1 MRDHFF
7 QIHNDQRFQM
17 WREYSQIYYDIWT
30 DIEKKKFVL
39 IFPKK
44 YTQSI
49 QEHLAGFH
57 FPFGKIEENTKQVE
71 HYFCLLDSRLV
82 EKKHCWCSIMWCVC

>member
-7 QIHNDQRFQM
+7 QINNDLRFQR

-30 DIEKKKFVL
+30 NGAEKKFVL
-39 IFPKK
+39 DFPKK

-49 QEHLAGFH
+49 QENLFGFH
-57 FPFGKIEENTKQVE
+57 FPYGKMEENMRHVKQ
-71 HYFCLLDSRLV
+71 YFCLLDSHLAG
-82 EKKHCWCSIMWCVC
+82 KHSLCSIM

>member
-7 QIHNDQRFQM
+7 QINNDLRFQA

-39 IFPKK
+39 TFPKK
-44 YTQSI
+44 FTQSI
-49 QEHLAGFH
+49 QENLAGFH
-57 FPFGKIEENTKQVE
+57 IPYGKIEENTKQVK
-71 HYFCLLDSRLV
+71 HYFCLLDSRLA
-82 EKKHCWCSIMWCVC
+82 ENKHSWCSIM